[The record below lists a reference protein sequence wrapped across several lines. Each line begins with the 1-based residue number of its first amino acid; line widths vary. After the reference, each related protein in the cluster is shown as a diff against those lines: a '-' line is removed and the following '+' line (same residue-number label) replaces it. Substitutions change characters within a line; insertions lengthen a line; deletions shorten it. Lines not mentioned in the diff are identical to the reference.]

1 MKTTYKK
8 GAMQAD
14 QSTAKLPKM
23 TVKNRLLNNTIEKHI
38 LSTTEPYRTILQLI
52 GTGEE
57 NAIHLCELI
66 KHTKL
71 HNRELRK
78 CIEQLRRSGFVIIS
92 NPSGY
97 FKPNT
102 FIELERYI
110 NQETHRAKSIF
121 YTLKNARQMMKQLEE

>member
-1 MKTTYKK
+1 MKRNTKK
-8 GAMQAD
+8 EAMQAV

-52 GTGEE
+52 GIGEE

-97 FKPNT
+97 FKPGT
-102 FIELERYI
+102 PAELERYI
-110 NQETHRAKSIF
+110 KQETHRAKSIF
-121 YTLKNARQMMKQLEE
+121 YTLKNARQMIKHLEE

>member
-1 MKTTYKK
+1 MKKVKRKAVLIT
-8 GAMQAD
+8 D
-14 QSTAKLPKM
+14 QSERTAKM
-23 TVKNRLLNNTIEKHI
+23 TVKNRLRNNTIEKHI

-102 FIELERYI
+102 SIELERYI